1 MNFNQTNLGIHHM
14 WNSIFHQKWT
24 LKSSK
29 NAIEVGKCAFAHWPE
44 VFFAAADVEHLKSL
58 VSESMGISG
67 S

>member
-1 MNFNQTNLGIHHM
+1 M